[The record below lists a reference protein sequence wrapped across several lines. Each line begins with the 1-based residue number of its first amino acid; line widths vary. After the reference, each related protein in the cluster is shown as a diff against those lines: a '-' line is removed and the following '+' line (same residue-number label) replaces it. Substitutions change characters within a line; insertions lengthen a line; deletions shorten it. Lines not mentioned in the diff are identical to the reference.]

1 MSWSFRKK
9 VKILPGVDLNL
20 SKSGVGV
27 SVGPKGAKISVG
39 KKGAY
44 LNTSIPGTGL
54 YKRTKLSLLNW
65 KSVTIS
71 LLIVGTFFGVSYF
84 LF

>member
-9 VKILPGVDLNL
+9 VRILPGVDLNL
-20 SKSGVGV
+20 SKTGMGI
-27 SVGPKGAKISVG
+27 SVGPKGAKVSVNKNG
-39 KKGAY
+39 IY

-65 KSVTIS
+65 KTVLVS
-71 LLIVGTFFGVSYF
+71 LATVAAFAFASYLWF
-84 LF
+84 